1 MPKRVGYLYDKMVDR
16 DFIRAVI
23 LEAAKGR
30 QSRKDIARI
39 LADLDGYVEKTYEI
53 VATESFVPSEPRVRE
68 IYDESSEKFRKIKMV
83 PFWPDG
89 VIQWMMVTV
98 MKPVLMRGMHPWSC
112 ASIPGRGGKRVHKKI
127 SSALRNDPNGAKNG
141 YAWCDCF
148 ADYCYIYTLGL
159 SIGMAMTYQPEKGLG
174 AGCTYSMRYYKNAG
188 AFFKTPQRGDQIFF
202 TNDGGDTSYHTGIV
216 EKVTADRVYTIEGN
230 TSSAAGVVPNGGCVR
245 DKSYPRNAKYIAGYG
260 RPNWDLV
267 KEEESMPE
275 MTQDKFN
282 EMFKVAMAA
291 YRAELQDNDCG
302 NFSADGR
309 KFVTESGLLVG
320 GNTLPNG
327 EANFMWQDF
336 LTREQFA
343 TVLYRFAQK
352 FGLN

>member
-1 MPKRVGYLYDKMVDR
+1 MDELYADAQKQADAYYDQYGYYTDATAFLSQEYYDLQNSIYDTNDEIWAAEKSIKNYNKAMEEDADAVADAEAEISLAEEAVKNLTDAMNEGNGASEEAAAQTSEFQAAISSVQEKISALVESYTEAYSAAYESISGQYLYDKMVDR

-127 SSALRNDPNGAKNG
+127 SSALRNDPKGTK
-141 YAWCDCF
+141 YA
-148 ADYCYIYTLGL
+148 
-159 SIGMAMTYQPEKGLG
+159 
-174 AGCTYSMRYYKNAG
+174 
-188 AFFKTPQRGDQIFF
+188 
-202 TNDGGDTSYHTGIV
+202 
-216 EKVTADRVYTIEGN
+216 
-230 TSSAAGVVPNGGCVR
+230 
-245 DKSYPRNAKYIAGYG
+245 
-260 RPNWDLV
+260 
-267 KEEESMPE
+267 
-275 MTQDKFN
+275 
-282 EMFKVAMAA
+282 
-291 YRAELQDNDCG
+291 AELDVAQYYPSISGRRLIWALARKIKDKRFLRAVYSIIESCG
-302 NFSADGR
+302 G
-309 KFVTESGLLVG
+309 GLAIG
-320 GNTLPNG
+320 
-327 EANFMWQDF
+327 
-336 LTREQFA
+336 
-343 TVLYRFAQK
+343 Y
-352 FGLN
+352 

>member
-127 SSALRNDPNGAKNG
+127 SSALRNDPKGTK
-141 YAWCDCF
+141 YA
-148 ADYCYIYTLGL
+148 
-159 SIGMAMTYQPEKGLG
+159 
-174 AGCTYSMRYYKNAG
+174 
-188 AFFKTPQRGDQIFF
+188 
-202 TNDGGDTSYHTGIV
+202 
-216 EKVTADRVYTIEGN
+216 
-230 TSSAAGVVPNGGCVR
+230 
-245 DKSYPRNAKYIAGYG
+245 
-260 RPNWDLV
+260 
-267 KEEESMPE
+267 
-275 MTQDKFN
+275 
-282 EMFKVAMAA
+282 
-291 YRAELQDNDCG
+291 AELD
-302 NFSADGR
+302 
-309 KFVTESGLLVG
+309 V
-320 GNTLPNG
+320 
-327 EANFMWQDF
+327 
-336 LTREQFA
+336 
-343 TVLYRFAQK
+343 AQY
-352 FGLN
+352 